1 MAKKEETINLL
12 DTFQEFKE
20 SKNIDRTTMISV
32 LEESFRKVL
41 VNMYG
46 TDENYSVIVNPD
58 RGDLEIQRRRIVV
71 ADDNVQNDN
80 LEISLSEAQKI
91 DESFEE
97 GEEVSEII
105 KFAEFGRRVILNL
118 RQTLA
123 SKILELEKDSLYN
136 KYTEKVGQIVSAEV
150 YQIWKK
156 EILLLDDEGNELI
169 LPKSEQIPSD
179 FYRKGEN
186 VRAVVARVDNQ
197 NNNPKII
204 LSRTSPV
211 FLQRLFEL
219 EVPEINDGL
228 ITIKKIARIP
238 GERAKIAVESYDDRI
253 DPVGACVGVKGSRIH
268 GIVRELRNENIDVIN
283 YTSNIELFI
292 KRALSPAKV
301 FTINLD
307 NEKRS
312 ADVYLKPE
320 EVSLAIG
327 KNGLNIKLASMLT
340 EYTID
345 VYRENDTQEDDIY
358 LDEFTDEIDEWI
370 INAIKKIGF
379 ETAKS
384 VLRVPREVLVEK
396 ADLEE
401 DTVDHVIS
409 VLKAE
414 FEDDNENSEDES
426 EE

>member
-46 TDENYSVIVNPD
+46 TDENYSIIVNPD
-58 RGDLEIQRRRIVV
+58 RGDLEIQRRRTIV
-71 ADDNVQNDN
+71 ADGDVENDN
-80 LEISLSEAQKI
+80 MEISLSEAQQI
-91 DESFEE
+91 DDSFEV

-123 SKILELEKDSLYN
+123 SKILELEKDSLCN
-136 KYTEKVGQIVSAEV
+136 KYTAKIGQIVSAEV

-156 EILLLDDEGNELI
+156 EILLMDEEKNELI

-179 FYRKGEN
+179 FYRKGDV
-186 VRAVVARVDNQ
+186 VRAVVARVENP

-204 LSRTSPV
+204 LSRISPV
-211 FLQRLFEL
+211 FLERLFEL

-292 KRALSPAKV
+292 KRALSPAKAFNV
-301 FTINLD
+301 QLN
-307 NEKRS
+307 NEKRT
-312 ADVYLKPE
+312 ANVYLKPE

-358 LDEFTDEIDEWI
+358 LDEFSDEIDEWI
-370 INAIKKIGF
+370 IAAIKKLGL

-384 VLRVPREVLVEK
+384 VLRAPREMLVEK

-401 DTVDHVIS
+401 DTVDN
-409 VLKAE
+409 VLRILREE
-414 FEDDNENSEDES
+414 FEDDKE
-426 EE
+426 